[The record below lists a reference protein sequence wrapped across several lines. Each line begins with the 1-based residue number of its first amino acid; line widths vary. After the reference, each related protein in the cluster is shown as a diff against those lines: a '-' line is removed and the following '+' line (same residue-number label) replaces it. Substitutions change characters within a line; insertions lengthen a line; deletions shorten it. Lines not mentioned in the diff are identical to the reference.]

1 MNNELIIQNQTN
13 DVSLVDIRKQP
24 ERFPRLGKVS
34 FPEAMVRMQS
44 IIHMASMYMRAD
56 LDKDSIT
63 FMAQALITELLE
75 DKKYGAQYISFE
87 EISRAVKKAVLRQGK
102 EMYGLSVSSLY
113 ACIIDYI
120 KTEGHEAD
128 QQAKRKPETRNIAL
142 EARVG
147 AEVMTM
153 LDHNRE
159 ELKQLYKKQ

>member
-1 MNNELIIQNQTN
+1 MNEVIAYN
-13 DVSLVDIRKQP
+13 DQSKDISLVEIRREP
-24 ERFPRLGKVS
+24 DRFPRLNRVS
-34 FPEAMVRMQS
+34 FQEAMIRMQS

-56 LDKDSIT
+56 LDQNSIT
-63 FMAQALITELLE
+63 FMAQALITELLDE
-75 DKKYGAQYISFE
+75 KQYGAKYISFE
-87 EISRAVKKAVLRQGK
+87 EITRAVKKGVLRQGK

-159 ELKQLYKKQ
+159 EFKQLYKKQ

>member
-13 DVSLVDIRKQP
+13 EVSLVDIRKQP

-120 KTEGHEAD
+120 KTEGHDAD
-128 QQAKRKPETRNIAL
+128 KAAKRCIEQRNIAL
-142 EARVG
+142 DARVDAG
-147 AEVMTM
+147 AMMFLENHK
-153 LDHNRE
+153 LN
-159 ELKQLYKKQ
+159 K

>member
-1 MNNELIIQNQTN
+1 M
-13 DVSLVDIRKQP
+13 K
-24 ERFPRLGKVS
+24 
-34 FPEAMVRMQS
+34 S

-75 DKKYGAQYISFE
+75 DKNYGAKYISFE

-120 KTEGHEAD
+120 KTEGHVAD
-128 QQAKRKPETRNIAL
+128 KAAKRCIEQRNIAL
-142 EARVG
+142 DARVDAG
-147 AEVMTM
+147 AIMFLENHK
-153 LDHNRE
+153 LN
-159 ELKQLYKKQ
+159 K

>member
-13 DVSLVDIRKQP
+13 EVSLVDIRRQP

-87 EISRAVKKAVLRQGK
+87 EIGRAVKKAVLRQGK

-120 KTEGHEAD
+120 KTEGHDAD
-128 QQAKRKPETRNIAL
+128 KEAKRCIEQRNIAL
-142 EARVG
+142 DARVDAG
-147 AEVMTM
+147 AMM
-153 LDHNRE
+153 FLGNHKLN
-159 ELKQLYKKQ
+159 K